1 MYAVVDIYTK
11 ILHILYCVNY
21 IVDVCESLTNPTQ
34 CDTENQ
40 HKDTDWTV
48 QIFTDRYILVCKFF
62 VAAKVDLFFHIVLA
76 IYPKEHDTGE
86 TCTKRADVDG
96 QDIHP
101 VGYDSLNTDG
111 HNHADDT
118 NEKPGELAV

>member
-1 MYAVVDIYTK
+1 MDIYTK

-21 IVDVCESLTNPTQ
+21 IVDVCESLTNPPQ
-34 CDTENQ
+34 CDTKDQ
-40 HKDTDWTV
+40 HKDTDRAV

-62 VAAKVDLFFHIVLA
+62 VAAKVDLLLDIVLS
-76 IYPKEHDTGE
+76 IYPEEHDTGE

-101 VGYDSLNTDG
+101 VGYDSLNTDRY
-111 HNHADDT
+111 NYADHAND
-118 NEKPGELAV
+118 KAGELAV